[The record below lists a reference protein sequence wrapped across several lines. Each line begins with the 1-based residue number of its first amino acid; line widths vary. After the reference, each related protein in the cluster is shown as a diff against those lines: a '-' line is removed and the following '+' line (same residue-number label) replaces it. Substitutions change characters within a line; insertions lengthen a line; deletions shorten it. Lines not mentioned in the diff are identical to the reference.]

1 MFSYKNRY
9 LKWRFLETALA
20 LGVLLNIELAH
31 ADFGAECVIQYETL
45 AAKKYGF
52 RLHEQSNFSEI
63 QNAQL
68 AVNKKPQPAEESLS
82 LKARI
87 TRYRAYNQRLVEP
100 QFDYAPSFNQG
111 AIWSKISLP
120 LEDGPIPI
128 HDLMKAQ
135 NDWYGGVAYVNANA
149 FGKPLSVDLLKEIH
163 KRACANMAFRGY
175 EGRRIAKRLRD
186 GEITKDEFRALLA
199 RAYKDE
205 PISGTNHRSLVG
217 ELRSDPID
225 QLAHHGN
232 QTDMN
237 GRRYMT
243 EAEFQGLSKNPNLS
257 MVPGSMTKESD
268 GKIRA
273 EFRYVDVAKV
283 EATVRDVL
291 DRTNQSIANGKS
303 VEDKVRAIVTMQ
315 RDLLSAHPFL
325 DGNGRTVRLLA
336 DLLYNRIG
344 LPHPARPNERDL
356 EMSIEEATE
365 FVRSQMIRTLRI
377 ESGELDI

>member
-1 MFSYKNRY
+1 
-9 LKWRFLETALA
+9 
-20 LGVLLNIELAH
+20 
-31 ADFGAECVIQYETL
+31 
-45 AAKKYGF
+45 
-52 RLHEQSNFSEI
+52 
-63 QNAQL
+63 
-68 AVNKKPQPAEESLS
+68 
-82 LKARI
+82 
-87 TRYRAYNQRLVEP
+87 
-100 QFDYAPSFNQG
+100 
-111 AIWSKISLP
+111 
-120 LEDGPIPI
+120 
-128 HDLMKAQ
+128 
-135 NDWYGGVAYVNANA
+135 
-149 FGKPLSVDLLKEIH
+149 
-163 KRACANMAFRGY
+163 
-175 EGRRIAKRLRD
+175 
-186 GEITKDEFRALLA
+186 
-199 RAYKDE
+199 
-205 PISGTNHRSLVG
+205 
-217 ELRSDPID
+217 
-225 QLAHHGN
+225 
-232 QTDMN
+232 MN